1 MHTVNLI
8 LLLAGALCFGIQAAR
23 GLSRANLGGHVDMVA
38 RGLLCWI
45 LVPLIAT
52 IRAG

>member
-8 LLLAGALCFGIQAAR
+8 LLILGAVCFL
-23 GLSRANLGGHVDMVA
+23 LSAIRIPSVAKVDLVA
-38 RGLLCWI
+38 LGLLAWI

-52 IRAG
+52 TIRTSS